1 MKKGIS
7 LLLMVVVLLTTMLT
21 GCSNGNTTE
30 SAVSLVL
37 GNHKYFPKINLH
49 AETIYQKIYDAAYS
63 YGDCSVIVVDGNP
76 YVGADYNIKKPDA
89 NIDDTKR
96 RQISKQNTEQIIA
109 ESTTMIAKTSEIDT
123 LSAIDCSSA
132 LLKSSSAEVKEMLVY
147 DSGLSTIG
155 LLDFSS
161 ENIIDVDPILI
172 VERLSELHALPK
184 LSGINVVWT
193 GLGEV
198 CGEQDE
204 LPSTYKYKLE
214 NIWRAII
221 EAAGGTVEFVNV
233 PLSTTQREEV
243 LPSCKTVPIIND
255 SLNLSGDV
263 IEPIKFSEDTIKFVG
278 DKAIYIDEDT
288 AKDALE
294 PIGKF
299 LVSNPEKNIV
309 ILGTTATIGSES
321 SCLNLSLN
329 RAETCKKTLIEMGA
343 SPNQIDTIGLGRKK
357 CFLRVDDV
365 DSNGELIE
373 ELASQNRAVFIFD
386 SDSYEAVALK
396 KI

>member
-109 ESTTMIAKTSEIDT
+109 ESTTMIAQTPEIDT

-132 LLKSSSAEVKEMLVY
+132 LLKSSSAKVKEMLVF
-147 DSGLSTIG
+147 DSGLSTKG
-155 LLDFSS
+155 LVDFSS
-161 ENIIDVDPILI
+161 ERIIDVDPILI
-172 VERLSELHALPK
+172 VEPLSELHALPK

-214 NIWRAII
+214 NIWKAII

-233 PLSTTQREEV
+233 PLSTSPREEA

-255 SLNLSGDV
+255 SLNLSGAV
-263 IEPIKFSEDTIKFVG
+263 IEPIKFSETIKFVG
-278 DKAIYIDEDT
+278 DKAIYIDENA

-299 LVSNPEKNIV
+299 LVSNPTKTILIV
-309 ILGTTATIGSES
+309 GTTASTGTES
-321 SCLNLSLN
+321 SCLTLSKN
-329 RAETCKKTLIEMGA
+329 RAETCKKTLIEMGV
-343 SPNQIDTIGLGRKK
+343 SPNQIETLGLGRKT
-357 CFLRVDDV
+357 CFIRVDDT
-365 DSNGELIE
+365 DSTGALIDK
-373 ELASQNRAVFIFD
+373 LAQQNRAVFIFD
-386 SDSYEAVALK
+386 SDSDEAVALK
-396 KI
+396 RL